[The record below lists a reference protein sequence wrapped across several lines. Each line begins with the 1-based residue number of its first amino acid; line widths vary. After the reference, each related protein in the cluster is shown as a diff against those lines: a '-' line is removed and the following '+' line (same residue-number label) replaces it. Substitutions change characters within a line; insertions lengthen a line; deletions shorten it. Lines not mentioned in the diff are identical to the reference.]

1 MAYGDKAQGQGL
13 TQLSCLA
20 VALYTNG
27 AGQGIYPVAF
37 GIGFLHIQL
46 QDSIIVG
53 EFHIEGV
60 IGGLSGRVADGHRNL
75 HNLTGGYRLVF
86 TKGNG
91 VALIFRSFNGDGQLT
106 AGHIVRD
113 LNLRCTV
120 ITVCQKVIDF
130 HRKFCIG
137 SICTLF
143 CGEGKGCPITC
154 CKTGMRRIILIKGRL
169 QIGDFYCALIIGGIN
184 IRKAET
190 GRSTSKIFPSGER
203 VGICVKTNGNANGIR
218 NKFLIQTQSQRY
230 GLTRGNRGFVCAQG
244 DGRFVCCKDGRY
256 QAQDHC
262 QCQQHRNQFFHVDL
276 FPPLFSSTFQ
286 PEIP

>member
-13 TQLSCLA
+13 TLLSGLA

-91 VALIFRSFNGDGQLT
+91 VALCFRGFNRDGQL
-106 AGHIVRD
+106 AANYFVGNLDVICRIVR
-113 LNLRCTV
+113 
-120 ITVCQKVIDF
+120 
-130 HRKFCIG
+130 
-137 SICTLF
+137 
-143 CGEGKGCPITC
+143 
-154 CKTGMRRIILIKGRL
+154 II
-169 QIGDFYCALIIGGIN
+169 F
-184 IRKAET
+184 
-190 GRSTSKIFPSGER
+190 
-203 VGICVKTNGNANGIR
+203 
-218 NKFLIQTQSQRY
+218 
-230 GLTRGNRGFVCAQG
+230 
-244 DGRFVCCKDGRY
+244 
-256 QAQDHC
+256 
-262 QCQQHRNQFFHVDL
+262 
-276 FPPLFSSTFQ
+276 
-286 PEIP
+286 